1 MTAPPRLRLKFDTAK
16 LRHDARELNLGIHM
30 TLSIILITIGVIL
43 MLIGLAGVVLPAL
56 PGIPLLF
63 AGILLVAWGD
73 DFTHVGIPTL
83 VILGALTATA
93 IAADLVASLVGA
105 KRVGASKLA
114 LVGAALGTVVGLFF
128 GLIGILL
135 GPFIGAFVGEY
146 WNGRQTGAA
155 ARVGLGTWLG
165 MVVGAVVKI
174 AIAFLMLGVFA
185 LAFAF

>member
-1 MTAPPRLRLKFDTAK
+1 MSVPILLIV
-16 LRHDARELNLGIHM
+16 LGA
-30 TLSIILITIGVIL
+30 VL

-56 PGIPLLF
+56 PGIPLLY

-73 DFTHVGIPTL
+73 GFAH
-83 VILGALTATA
+83 LGATSLIVLGVLTVMALL
-93 IAADLVASLVGA
+93 ADLVASLLGA

-128 GLIGILL
+128 GLFGILL
-135 GPFIGAFVGEY
+135 GPFVGAFVGEY
-146 WNGRQTGAA
+146 WNGRQTGDA

-174 AIAFLMLGVFA
+174 AIAFLMLGIFA
-185 LAFAF
+185 LAFMF